1 MKKKIRELK
10 ADEMNGFNDIK
21 RYHMQMQH
29 MSDKQ
34 KAYWKRKPYDLGGK
48 HEEDSKG
55 DNTGTI

>member
-29 MSDKQ
+29 MTDKQ
-34 KAYWKRKPYDLGGK
+34 KAYWKRKPYDLGEK

-55 DNTGTI
+55 DN